1 MKPLAYERRILMLAL
16 LAGLAGTVVALLL
29 LWLGN
34 FSSKL
39 QWTLT
44 VVILISWFAF
54 AASARQR
61 VRASRCAPSRGSP
74 AATDSC
80 SQLGARTSARNIPAS
95 R

>member
-39 QWTLT
+39 QWMSL
-44 VVILISWFAF
+44 A
-54 AASARQR
+54 
-61 VRASRCAPSRGSP
+61 
-74 AATDSC
+74 
-80 SQLGARTSARNIPAS
+80 
-95 R
+95 